1 MKIID
6 FHLHPGYDFHGVIPP
21 ETFIDGIKK
30 AGISH
35 IVGCTIR
42 KDDSYRDVAE
52 YAEII
57 PKLNRESYAFYE
69 QYPDI
74 YTQGVQ
80 IHPNFVELSCSEIEY
95 YHKRGARLIGE
106 LTPYL
111 MAWRE
116 YSDKNLFE
124 ILKLA
129 DEKNMALSIHPNKI
143 EGDMEGLVKE
153 FPNMNIVIAHLD
165 GYGLFDL
172 SIELMRKYDNLSF
185 DISAHGTD
193 REGMIAEAVKLVG
206 SERIL
211 FGTDYPGYSPY
222 PFIDAVMK
230 ADITDADR
238 ENIFYKN
245 AERVLGLG

>member
-1 MKIID
+1 M
-6 FHLHPGYDFHGVIPP
+6 
-21 ETFIDGIKK
+21 
-30 AGISH
+30 
-35 IVGCTIR
+35 
-42 KDDSYRDVAE
+42 
-52 YAEII
+52 
-57 PKLNRESYAFYE
+57 
-69 QYPDI
+69 
-74 YTQGVQ
+74 
-80 IHPNFVELSCSEIEY
+80 
-95 YHKRGARLIGE
+95 
-106 LTPYL
+106 
-111 MAWRE
+111 
-116 YSDKNLFE
+116 
-124 ILKLA
+124 
-129 DEKNMALSIHPNKI
+129 
-143 EGDMEGLVKE
+143 KE